1 MISKIVGNIF
11 YAILVT
17 ISMVSFVGAIIASG
31 VWIAKSGELIIIAL
45 IVTFVIGFAVM
56 LVLTVITIKQLVDD
70 CCEIDKILKEMQNGE
85 DKD

>member
-17 ISMVSFVGAIIASG
+17 ISMVGFVGAIIASG
-31 VWIAKSGELIIIAL
+31 VWFAKSGELIIIAL
-45 IVTFVIGFAVM
+45 IVTFVIGFVVM

-70 CCEIDKILKEMQNGE
+70 CLEIDKIIKEVQDE
-85 DKD
+85 

>member
-17 ISMVSFVGAIIASG
+17 IFMVCLVGAIIASG
-31 VWIAKSGELIIIAL
+31 VWLAKSGELLIIAL
-45 IVTFVIGFAVM
+45 IVAFVIGFAVI

-70 CCEIDKILKEMQNGE
+70 CREIDKILKEVQNAE
-85 DKD
+85 DKC

>member
-17 ISMVSFVGAIIASG
+17 ISMVGFVGSIIASG
-31 VWIAKSGELIIIAL
+31 VWFAKSGELIIIAL

-70 CCEIDKILKEMQNGE
+70 CREIDKILKEVQNAE
-85 DKD
+85 DNN

>member
-17 ISMVSFVGAIIASG
+17 ISMVGFVGAIIASG
-31 VWIAKSGELIIIAL
+31 VWFAKSGELIIIAL
-45 IVTFVIGFAVM
+45 IVTFVIGFVVM

-70 CCEIDKILKEMQNGE
+70 CLEIDKIIKEVQNGE
-85 DKD
+85 DKG